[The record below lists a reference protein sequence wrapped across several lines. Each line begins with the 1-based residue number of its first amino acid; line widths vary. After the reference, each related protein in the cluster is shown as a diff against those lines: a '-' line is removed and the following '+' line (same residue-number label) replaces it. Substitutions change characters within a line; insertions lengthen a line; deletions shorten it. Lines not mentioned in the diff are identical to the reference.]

1 MSYSTGTV
9 YKIICRLDSDIVYIG
24 STFNTLRNRW
34 QHHKNSYK
42 EYLNGRSHCSIYP
55 YFEKYGI
62 ENFKIIKVKE
72 YECYRENRSDRR
84 HLNVY
89 ETLWINKT
97 KNCVNKQNPFCIQK
111 LSDKFRYQNTKEQY
125 REQRKE
131 YREKNKEKI
140 RQKKKQ
146 YREENK
152 EKIRQKKKEYYENN
166 KEKISQRDK
175 KYYENNKEKISQR
188 DKKYYE
194 NNKEKIRER
203 EAKSK
208 LCIICKSTGRK
219 SHFKRHTRSKT
230 HIRNAQ
236 QIIYNF
242 MCR

>member
-24 STFNTLRNRW
+24 STFNSLRNRW
-34 QHHKNSYK
+34 QHHRSNYGR
-42 EYLNGRSHCSIYP
+42 YLKAENHSMIYP

-62 ENFKIIKVKE
+62 ENFKIIKIKE
-72 YECYRENRSDRR
+72 YKCYRENRSDRR

-97 KNCVNKQNPFCIQK
+97 KCVNKVVPFCIKK
-111 LSDKFRYQNTKEQY
+111 LS
-125 REQRKE
+125 
-131 YREKNKEKI
+131 
-140 RQKKKQ
+140 KKQ

-152 EKIRQKKKEYYENN
+152 EKIRSKKKEP
-166 KEKISQRDK
+166 
-175 KYYENNKEKISQR
+175 
-188 DKKYYE
+188 
-194 NNKEKIRER
+194 
-203 EAKSK
+203 K
-208 LCIICKSTGRK
+208 LCIICKNNITN
-219 SHFKRHTRSKT
+219 SHFKRHSRTPK